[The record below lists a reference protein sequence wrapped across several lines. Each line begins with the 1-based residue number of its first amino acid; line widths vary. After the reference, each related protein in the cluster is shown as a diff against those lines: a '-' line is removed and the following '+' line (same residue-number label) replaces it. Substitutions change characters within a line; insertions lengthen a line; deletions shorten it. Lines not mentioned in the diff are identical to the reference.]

1 MEWELALEI
10 KGDVTNIFKGLC
22 SLYEDGYGHETVII
36 S

>member
-10 KGDVTNIFKGLC
+10 KDDVTNIFKGLYC
-22 SLYEDGYGHETVII
+22 LYEDGYGHDTVII

>member
-10 KGDVTNIFKGLC
+10 KGDVTNIFKGLY

>member
-10 KGDVTNIFKGLC
+10 KGDVIFKGLY

>member
-1 MEWELALEI
+1 MELELALKIE
-10 KGDVTNIFKGLC
+10 GDVTDIFKGLY